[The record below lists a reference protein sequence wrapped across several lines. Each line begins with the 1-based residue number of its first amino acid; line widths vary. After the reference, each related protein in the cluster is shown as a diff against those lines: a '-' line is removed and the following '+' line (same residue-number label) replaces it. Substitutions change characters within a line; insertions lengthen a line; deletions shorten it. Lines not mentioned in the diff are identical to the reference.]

1 MEKILKALASGHRL
15 RIIDHIS
22 RGISDPNE
30 IAQALKRS
38 RTTAEQHLK
47 LLLSE
52 KIIQKVK
59 SIGADGQM
67 QILYKI
73 PGNSNIFLNE
83 IRNLCRN
90 FIHTRE

>member
-1 MEKILKALASGHRL
+1 MEKILKTLASGNRL

-38 RTTAEQHLK
+38 RTTIEQHLK
-47 LLLSE
+47 LLLAE
-52 KIIQKVK
+52 KIIQKVE
-59 SIGADGQM
+59 SISAGGQV

-73 PGNSNIFLNE
+73 PDNSNKFLNE
-83 IRNLCRN
+83 IRDLCRN